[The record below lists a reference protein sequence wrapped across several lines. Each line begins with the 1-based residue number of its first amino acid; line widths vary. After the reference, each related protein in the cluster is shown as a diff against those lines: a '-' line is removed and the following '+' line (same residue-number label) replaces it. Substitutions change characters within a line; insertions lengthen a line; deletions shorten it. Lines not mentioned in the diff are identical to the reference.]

1 MLSASHFIERET
13 PQNKTLAQQPRGLA
27 VEEPRKCNST
37 SNKKDHSISSLC
49 VYYIASIITL
59 AADLSSLSCVRAT
72 PYPTPLPSPKTKL
85 LFFFSWERERH
96 THDYRARLHHWSYHN
111 KLHVNSFEKCLFLRV
126 LDQIP
131 NPHFLHILH
140 YLLQQVRSTS
150 DLFRICFFFFFE
162 IENFLLKIL

>member
-85 LFFFSWERERH
+85 LFFFSWERH
-96 THDYRARLHHWSYHN
+96 THMTTGPGCIIDHTITNCMSIHLKN
-111 KLHVNSFEKCLFLRV
+111 V
-126 LDQIP
+126 
-131 NPHFLHILH
+131 
-140 YLLQQVRSTS
+140 
-150 DLFRICFFFFFE
+150 CFFAYLTKFPTHIFFTFYTTYYNKFDQLQICLEFVFFFG
-162 IENFLLKIL
+162 